1 MTPRLVILD
10 RDGVINEESDAY
22 VKSVDEWI
30 PVPGSLEAIVR
41 LNAAGYHTALA
52 TNQAGVARG
61 LLTEAELGA
70 IHRHIDAV
78 LDGMGGRLD
87 PVVYSTDGPDSD
99 SPRRKP
105 GPGML
110 LEIAAAFDVDLA
122 GVPFVG
128 DSWRDVQAARAA
140 GATPVLVRT
149 GKGAATLAAGDDLS
163 DVAVYDDLAAFA
175 DAVLSREHKGGT

>member
-10 RDGVINEESDAY
+10 RDGVINEDSDAY
-22 VKSVDEWI
+22 IKSVDEWI
-30 PVPGSLEAIVR
+30 PLPGSLEAIAR
-41 LNAAGYHTALA
+41 LNAAGYRTALA

-61 LLTEAELGA
+61 LLTEADLRVL
-70 IHRHIDAV
+70 HRHIDAV

-110 LEIAAAFDVDLA
+110 LEIAAAFEVDLA

-149 GKGAATLAAGDDLS
+149 GKGAATLEAGHDLTG
-163 DVAVYDDLAAFA
+163 VAVYDDLAAFA
-175 DAVLSREHKGGT
+175 DALLASDGKGVT